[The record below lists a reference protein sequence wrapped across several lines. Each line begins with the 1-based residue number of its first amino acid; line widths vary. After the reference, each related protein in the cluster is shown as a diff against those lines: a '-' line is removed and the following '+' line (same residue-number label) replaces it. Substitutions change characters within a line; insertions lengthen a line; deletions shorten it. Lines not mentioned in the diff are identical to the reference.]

1 MRERIRKSLLEEV
14 GKTSGELRAHFE
26 EQLRHLDGAPITT
39 IDGFCSQILRD
50 HPVEAGMD
58 PQFTVKEEYEVKE
71 FQASVI
77 DAFLRDLLKKKMRIW
92 SFYWAFITRGGLAAC
107 FMVFLKS
114 CRTSWLWGIFLPLM
128 WYVKRSGKK
137 QRSGGRNLPCHARLW
152 GRPKTFK
159 DERRPL
165 GA

>member
-77 DAFLRDLLKKKMRIW
+77 DAFLRDLLKK
-92 SFYWAFITRGGLAAC
+92 
-107 FMVFLKS
+107 
-114 CRTSWLWGIFLPLM
+114 
-128 WYVKRSGKK
+128 
-137 QRSGGRNLPCHARLW
+137 
-152 GRPKTFK
+152 
-159 DERRPL
+159 RR
-165 GA
+165 